1 MRNLSLTIGLVIIT
15 LFGCETYSQSDYEEF
30 YVVESYMVANR
41 NLQQVRLSTTVP
53 AFEFYDFDD
62 SAIRNAIVQVRLLN
76 QNSSSIDSVFNFTM
90 TDPGIYQPVSTHRV
104 LPTRSYELFIT
115 IPNGNIL
122 DEISATAIVPD
133 TFSVIDGILDTLVY
147 QSSEQLSVTFSES
160 SYPGRQ
166 NVFVFT
172 TISENP
178 IIDNLTPIYL
188 DFYEDD
194 EDLLEFSVT
203 SSGLLN
209 EGNFTQFPDGSV
221 TINYPWLAVAFYEEN
236 RIVAT
241 TVDDNIYDYI
251 RSNAVQ
257 LGGSTLSPG
266 EIQNVLTNV
275 KGGIGLFGAMASDT
289 IPTFI
294 KRNPFLE

>member
-1 MRNLSLTIGLVIIT
+1 MRNSFLTISLAVLT
-15 LFGCETYSQSDYEEF
+15 LLGCETYSQSDYEEF
-30 YVVESYMVANR
+30 YVVESYIVANR
-41 NLQQVRLSTTVP
+41 NLQQVRVSTTVP
-53 AFEFYDFDD
+53 AFEFYDFEE
-62 SAIRNAIVQVRLLN
+62 SAIRDALVEVRLLSETGAVIE
-76 QNSSSIDSVFNFTM
+76 QTFSYSMSE
-90 TDPGIYQPVSTHRV
+90 PGIYQPDIAHSV
-104 LPTRSYELFIT
+104 LPTRSYELYVT
-115 IPNGNIL
+115 IPNGSLI
-122 DEISATAIVPD
+122 DEITATAIVPD
-133 TFSVIDGILDTLVY
+133 TFSVIGGVLDTLVY
-147 QSSEQLSVTFSES
+147 QSSEQLEVTLSES

-178 IIDNLTPIYL
+178 TVENLTPLYL
-188 DFYEDD
+188 DFYDD
-194 EDLLEFSVT
+194 EEDLQEFTIT

-221 TINYPWLAVAFYEEN
+221 TVQYPWLAVAFYEEN

-251 RSNAVQ
+251 RSNDVQ

-294 KRNPFLE
+294 ERNPNF

>member
-1 MRNLSLTIGLVIIT
+1 MRNSLLTVSLALIT
-15 LFGCETYSQSDYEEF
+15 LLGCETYSQSDYEEF

-53 AFEFYDFDD
+53 AFELYEFDAN
-62 SAIRNAIVQVRLLN
+62 AIRNATVQVRLLS
-76 QNSSSIDSVFNFTM
+76 QNGSGTESVFDYLM
-90 TDPGIYQPVSTHRV
+90 VEPGIYVPEVTHSV
-104 LPTRSYELFIT
+104 LPTRTYELFVT
-115 IPNGNIL
+115 IPNGAII

-133 TFSVIDGILDTLVY
+133 TFSVIGGILDTLVY
-147 QSSEQLSVTFSES
+147 QSSEQLEVTLSES

-172 TISENP
+172 TISEEP
-178 IIDNLTPIYL
+178 IIENLTPLYF
-188 DFYEDD
+188 DFYDD
-194 EDLLEFSVT
+194 EEDLEEFSVT

-221 TINYPWLAVAFYEEN
+221 TVQYPWLAVAFYEEN
-236 RIVAT
+236 KIVAT

-251 RSNAVQ
+251 RSNDVQ

-289 IPTFI
+289 ISTFI
-294 KRNPFLE
+294 KRNSTF

>member
-1 MRNLSLTIGLVIIT
+1 MKNSILALFLIFIT
-15 LFGCETYSQSDYEEF
+15 VLGCETYSQSDYKEF

-41 NLQQVRLSTTVP
+41 SLQQVRLSTTVP
-53 AFEFYDFDD
+53 AFDEYTFG
-62 SAIRNAIVQVRLLN
+62 ANAVTGANVEVRLLN
-76 QNSSSIDSVFNFTM
+76 SNGSGTESTFTFTM
-90 TDPGIYQPVSTHRV
+90 NEPGIYLPNSTHKV
-104 LPTRSYELFIT
+104 LPTRTYELLIT
-115 IPNGNIL
+115 VPNGNIM

-133 TFSVIDGILDTLVY
+133 TFSVIGGVMDTLIY
-147 QSSEQLSVTFSES
+147 QSSDQLEVTLSES

-166 NVFVFT
+166 NILVFN

-178 IIDNLTPIYL
+178 VVENLTPLYA
-188 DFYEDD
+188 DFYEDE
-194 EDLLEFSVT
+194 EDLIEFSNT

-209 EGNFTQFPDGSV
+209 EGNFIQFPDGSV
-221 TINYPWLAVAFYEEN
+221 SVRYPWLAVAFYEEN

-251 RSNAVQ
+251 RSDAVQ

-266 EIQNVLTNV
+266 EIQNVLTHV

-294 KRNPFLE
+294 KRPVGF

>member
-1 MRNLSLTIGLVIIT
+1 MRNSILTIGLAVLT
-15 LFGCETYSQSDYEEF
+15 LLGCETYSQSDYEEF
-30 YVVESYMVANR
+30 YVVESYLVANR

-53 AFEFYDFDD
+53 AFEFYDFDEN
-62 SAIRNAIVQVRLLN
+62 AIRNATVKVRLIN
-76 QNSSSIDSVFNFTM
+76 QNGSGTESEFDYTM
-90 TDPGIYQPVSTHRV
+90 SDPGIYQPTVAHSV
-104 LPTRSYELFIT
+104 LPTRTYELYVT
-115 IPNGNIL
+115 VPNGSLI
-122 DEISATAIVPD
+122 DVISATAIVPD
-133 TFSVIDGILDTLVY
+133 TFNVIGGVLDTLVY
-147 QSSEQLSVTFSES
+147 QSSEQLEVTLSES

-172 TISENP
+172 TISDNP
-178 IIDNLTPIYL
+178 TVSNLTPIYL

-194 EDLLEFSVT
+194 ADLVEFSVN

-221 TINYPWLAVAFYEEN
+221 TIQYPWLAIAFYEEN

-251 RSNAVQ
+251 RSNDVQ

-266 EIQNVLTNV
+266 EIQNVLTSV
-275 KGGIGLFGAMASDT
+275 TGGIGLFGAMATDT

-294 KRNPFLE
+294 KRPEF